1 MKTKQMAGGWW
12 TLAERIEIHGGSAS
26 AASEWDR
33 YGREELFASS
43 TEATPV
49 AYVKLTEFD
58 GEFCL
63 IGGSADVERITNR
76 QWREVLRA

>member
-1 MKTKQMAGGWW
+1 MKTKKMTGGGW
-12 TLAERIEIHGGSAS
+12 TLAERIEVVGGSAS

-33 YGREELFASS
+33 CGREELFASS

-49 AYVKLTEFD
+49 AYVNLTEFD

-63 IGGSADVERITNR
+63 ISGRGDVERITSR